1 MKSWIAAAAL
11 AVLCGAP
18 AQAQPQD
25 QRWGGGWNQAPAGSY
40 QRFCR
45 DIRVNGDT
53 LTASCEDMRG
63 RWNYSSLRYRDCRG
77 DIGAEPGTYR
87 DGVQRGRHR
96 VIHLGS
102 RGLHRRDGMGAH
114 PQFTDQ
120 DVQCVAQV
128 GRLAIAG
135 RSARRRAE
143 WTRRRA
149 AARLRVCQLAV
160 SVLRGSPM

>member
-11 AVLCGAP
+11 VVLCGAP

-77 DIGAEPGTYR
+77 DIGA
-87 DGVQRGRHR
+87 DN
-96 VIHLGS
+96 
-102 RGLHRRDGMGAH
+102 
-114 PQFTDQ
+114 
-120 DVQCVAQV
+120 
-128 GRLAIAG
+128 GRL
-135 RSARRRAE
+135 
-143 WTRRRA
+143 
-149 AARLRVCQLAV
+149 VC
-160 SVLRGSPM
+160 SWSGGGGGGWGSSYDDSMGFCDVWPSYC